1 MRTVVTPAAEGKHT
15 FIPGAGRTNRSHQE
29 HSRQPV
35 GRGTGP
41 LQVTLLCP
49 PPNKARELCKCRR
62 AEQQARTP
70 HIHKCHTHT
79 ALMYIRTLPARDPK
93 SKQLKKKKKDA
104 HAFQTLCNPV
114 LRPQKS
120 ALLPASALHLTVYLE
135 CIVCVLYTTTLQNL
149 HVLPVEF
156 SRDTVPLTTHE

>member
-1 MRTVVTPAAEGKHT
+1 MAPVAEGKHT
-15 FIPGAGRTNRSHQE
+15 FIPGAGRTNRSYQE

-35 GRGTGP
+35 GRRTGP
-41 LQVTLLCP
+41 LQVTLLCSS
-49 PPNKARELCKCRR
+49 PNKAQELCKCCR
-62 AEQQARTP
+62 AEQQAGTL
-70 HIHKCHTHT
+70 HIHKRHTHT
-79 ALMYIRTLPARDPK
+79 ALMYIHTLPARDPK

-104 HAFQTLCNPV
+104 HAFQTLRNPM

-120 ALLPASALHLTVYLE
+120 ALLPASALHLTVCLE

-156 SRDTVPLTTHE
+156 SRDIVPLTTRE